1 MLKRKKLVNQAL
13 LIKFIENSI
22 NKTLLKIS
30 TANKKS
36 RQYAKIH
43 KAGLIKSE
51 VLVNPSSYKYLS
63 FKF

>member
-1 MLKRKKLVNQAL
+1 MAAAHTAKSMLKRKKLVNQAL
-13 LIKFIENSI
+13 LIKFIENFI

-43 KAGLIKSE
+43 KAGLIG
-51 VLVNPSSYKYLS
+51 LIPL
-63 FKF
+63 